1 MKKFDVIILQV
12 ADVTPLAAAAK
23 AAIDAVNQMTSPNLT
38 QFRRI
43 SITDE
48 NAFHAFCGEDA
59 ELYRSVMLAESIGY
73 PIYAIVTD
81 DGSIARMLICD
92 TVYRRNV
99 NGFRESVSISELH
112 EAGACDLI
120 SENVAKNFIK
130 VNK

>member
-1 MKKFDVIILQV
+1 MKTFEAVIVVQV
-12 ADVTPLAAAAK
+12 VETSLADAAK
-23 AAIDAVNQMTSPNLT
+23 AAVEAVNRMTSPSLT

-73 PIYAIVTD
+73 PIYAIVAD

-92 TVYRRNV
+92 TVYRRNA
-99 NGFRESVSISELH
+99 NGFRENVSITELH